1 MKTGAPSQKENHFS
15 QNSFQKHI
23 ALHTLS
29 RISPVYMIQFALH
42 KLLSLG
48 EHSEMTHTQRKSGK
62 DPQAPSPMNRTP
74 SVDFWERIDP
84 QRAKHPAQGTQLAGG
99 GVELCFTDS

>member
-29 RISPVYMIQFALH
+29 RISPMYMIQFALH

-48 EHSEMTHTQRKSGK
+48 EHSEDHTHTEEIWKRPSGALPNEQDTLSGFLGK
-62 DPQAPSPMNRTP
+62 D
-74 SVDFWERIDP
+74 
-84 QRAKHPAQGTQLAGG
+84 
-99 GVELCFTDS
+99 